1 MTVRELIE
9 HLKTL
14 DQDKGIWVEYD
25 MCCAFPPIPD
35 STFEPREIEVDEEY
49 RKNGV
54 KAGDYKIIAG

>member
-25 MCCAFPPIPD
+25 TIFVFPPTPD
-35 STFEPREIEVDEEY
+35 TTFRPYEIDKQYE
-49 RKNGV
+49 RSGV

>member
-25 MCCAFPPIPD
+25 GFLVFPPTPD
-35 STFEPREIEVDEEY
+35 TTFLSHEIDEQY
-49 RKNGV
+49 KRSGV

>member
-9 HLKTL
+9 YLKTL

-25 MCCAFPPIPD
+25 TISVFSPTPD
-35 STFEPREIEVDEEY
+35 ETFRPYEINEQYE
-49 RKNGV
+49 RSGV

>member
-25 MCCAFPPIPD
+25 TIYVSSPTPD
-35 STFEPREIEVDEEY
+35 TTFRSYEIDEQY
-49 RKNGV
+49 KRSGV